1 MSWCVIVFSNFGL
14 TSRFFWDLEQFYTPT
29 TDFKTWKTSVL
40 TAAWSQLPTFQN
52 ANFIVTP
59 DFKTQENI
67 NISSAPTPV
76 YIILTSVNNF
86 RSLGK
91 FTVMK
96 SHIDCSSGKSTQWKL
111 QTLNCLTATKSHTD
125 CESGKLTK
133 CKCLITIT
141 CWCIHILIYHTI
153 KFNPHIWSNCP
164 EWEIQS
170 FLDPKAGLSAFS
182 SYGYSPS
189 GQA

>member
-1 MSWCVIVFSNFGL
+1 MENVSIDAVG
-14 TSRFFWDLEQFYTPT
+14 
-29 TDFKTWKTSVL
+29 
-40 TAAWSQLPTFQN
+40 SQLPTFQN
-52 ANFIVTP
+52 ANFIVTA
-59 DFKTQENI
+59 DFKTQESI

-111 QTLNCLTATKSHTD
+111 QTLNCLTAMKSHTD

-141 CWCIHILIYHTI
+141 CWFIHILIYHTI
-153 KFNPHIWSNCP
+153 KFNPHIWFNCP

-182 SYGYSPS
+182 SYYQQNHPLLPVTRIIHLQVQDVDEKSI
-189 GQA
+189 Q